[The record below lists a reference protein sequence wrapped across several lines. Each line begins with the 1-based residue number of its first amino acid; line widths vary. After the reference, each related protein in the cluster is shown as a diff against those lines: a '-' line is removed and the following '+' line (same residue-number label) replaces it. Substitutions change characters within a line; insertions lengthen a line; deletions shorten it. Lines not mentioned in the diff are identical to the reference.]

1 MEKIVLTEEEL
12 KEVVRDATQR
22 VLSEM
27 AEPLKKYVK
36 RIESIRFQLAE
47 NWCLCKYCQ
56 LYSKD
61 NPNFAHWITELRP
74 CIQYLKFVD
83 INNGIDK
90 KKTLQRILVGQYD
103 FIVGQYDFNNADMIR
118 RIIED
123 KFSDENITDP
133 NIISTVSNELA
144 NSIDVLIEAISNNNI
159 TINNYVQSTFKQ

>member
-12 KEVVRDATQR
+12 KEVVRDATQQ

-90 KKTLQRILVGQYD
+90 KKTLQRVLVGQYD
-103 FIVGQYDFNNADMIR
+103 FNSADMIK

-123 KFSDENITDP
+123 KFSDEKIKDP
-133 NIISTVSNELA
+133 TIISTVSNELA
-144 NSIDVLIEAISNNNI
+144 NGVENLIEAISNNSI
-159 TINNYVQSTFKQ
+159 TINSYIQSTFQKK

>member
-12 KEVVRDATQR
+12 KEVVRDATQQ

-27 AEPLKKYVK
+27 AEPLKKYIK

-56 LYSKD
+56 LYSQN

-90 KKTLQRILVGQYD
+90 KRTLQRVLVGQYD
-103 FIVGQYDFNNADMIR
+103 FNSANMIK

-123 KFSDENITDP
+123 KFADENINDAT
-133 NIISTVSNELA
+133 IISTVSNELA
-144 NSIDVLIEAISNNNI
+144 NSINGLIEVISNNNI
-159 TINNYVQSTFKQ
+159 TIKRNSEHIHKQSSVFFN

>member
-90 KKTLQRILVGQYD
+90 KRTLQRILVGQYD
-103 FIVGQYDFNNADMIR
+103 FNSADMIK
-118 RIIED
+118 RIVED
-123 KFSDENITDP
+123 KFSDENINDP
-133 NIISTVSNELA
+133 TIISTVSNELA
-144 NSIDVLIEAISNNNI
+144 KSIDGLIEAISNNNI
-159 TINNYVQSTFKQ
+159 TINSYVQTTFQQ

>member
-103 FIVGQYDFNNADMIR
+103 FN
-118 RIIED
+118 

>member
-1 MEKIVLTEEEL
+1 MEKIVLTEQEL
-12 KEVVRDATQR
+12 KEVVMNAAQR
-22 VLSEM
+22 VLNEM

-90 KKTLQRILVGQYD
+90 KRTLQRILVGQYD
-103 FIVGQYDFNNADMIR
+103 FNSADMIK

-123 KFSDENITDP
+123 KFSDEKINDP
-133 NIISTVSNELA
+133 AIISIVSNELA
-144 NSIDVLIEAISNNNI
+144 NGINGLIEAISNNNI
-159 TINNYVQSTFKQ
+159 TINSYVQTTFKQ

>member
-12 KEVVRDATQR
+12 KEVVRDATQQ

-27 AEPLKKYVK
+27 AEPLKKYIK

-56 LYSKD
+56 LYSQN

-90 KKTLQRILVGQYD
+90 KRTLQRVLVGQYD
-103 FIVGQYDFNNADMIR
+103 FNSANMIK

-123 KFSDENITDP
+123 KFADENINDAT
-133 NIISTVSNELA
+133 IILTVSNELA
-144 NSIDVLIEAISNNNI
+144 NSINGLIEVISNNNI
-159 TINNYVQSTFKQ
+159 TINAYIQATFQQ

>member
-1 MEKIVLTEEEL
+1 MEKIVLTEQEL
-12 KEVVRDATQR
+12 KEVVMNATQR
-22 VLSEM
+22 VLNEM

-36 RIESIRFQLAE
+36 RIENIRFQLAE

-90 KKTLQRILVGQYD
+90 KRTLQRILVGQYD
-103 FIVGQYDFNNADMIR
+103 FNSADMIK

-123 KFSDENITDP
+123 KFSDEKINDP
-133 NIISTVSNELA
+133 AIISIVSDELA
-144 NSIDVLIEAISNNNI
+144 NGINDLIEAISNNNI
-159 TINNYVQSTFKQ
+159 TINSYVQTTFKQ